1 MPILLPGR
9 RSANEKS
16 TVSNRRFF
24 VCAEFQ
30 DLISGFSDTFR
41 LVPTIPKTVADKVES
56 PCFAAFFGEFAGLRD
71 VRKFTQLAK
80 TDEQFVDTGIGPVFG
95 DLALEQGAQFG
106 KLGPFLRQFLFG
118 AAQFFVCRRVEKQI
132 VTAHV
137 TNVFLHF
144 TPDFRNLRFRRCHA
158 REQGAEPGLQSR
170 PLVVVT
176 IINLH
181 ALTRVLADV
190 FCPAPLD
197 EPPPAVEH
205 PAGHVYFMQD
215 DPRTVVLAVLER
227 DIYPMFYLQFPFGTG
242 EVFGHLHPVV
252 DSLPCHRYA
261 VLQVSISVCRASHS
275 RTLIMLYSEV
285 TTAVRSLICVKRVLS

>member
-41 LVPTIPKTVADKVES
+41 LVPTIPKTIADKVES

-106 KLGPFLRQFLFG
+106 HTWPFSAPISFWRS
-118 AAQFFVCRRVEKQI
+118 AI
-132 VTAHV
+132 
-137 TNVFLHF
+137 
-144 TPDFRNLRFRRCHA
+144 FRLSSGRK
-158 REQGAEPGLQSR
+158 
-170 PLVVVT
+170 T
-176 IINLH
+176 
-181 ALTRVLADV
+181 D
-190 FCPAPLD
+190 
-197 EPPPAVEH
+197 
-205 PAGHVYFMQD
+205 
-215 DPRTVVLAVLER
+215 
-227 DIYPMFYLQFPFGTG
+227 
-242 EVFGHLHPVV
+242 
-252 DSLPCHRYA
+252 RY
-261 VLQVSISVCRASHS
+261 
-275 RTLIMLYSEV
+275 
-285 TTAVRSLICVKRVLS
+285 RSCN

>member
-106 KLGPFLRQFLFG
+106 ILGPFLRQFLFG

-137 TNVFLHF
+137 TNVFLYF
-144 TPDFRNLRFRRCHA
+144 TLDFRNLRFRRCHA

-181 ALTRVLADV
+181 ALTGVLADV

-205 PAGHVYFMQD
+205 PAGHVYFVQD

-242 EVFGHLHPVV
+242 EVFGLLHPVV

-275 RTLIMLYSEV
+275 RTLTMLYSEV
-285 TTAVRSLICVKRVLS
+285 TTAVRSPICVKRVLS